1 MMQPRRSL
9 RRLRGNQL
17 MDYNTL
23 LLFILTET
31 LLSITPGPA
40 VLLVIGLALRN
51 GFKISFAAALGI
63 IATNAVYFTL
73 AALGVGAAILAS
85 ATLFTI
91 IKWVGAAYLVYL
103 GLQMLVP
110 FIKGFMHS
118 NNKSAIDIEDAKSA
132 AKKVQQTPQKAFAK
146 GFVLQASNPKNIAF
160 FVAILP
166 QFISPDGNVALQ
178 LTILGICSVLLE
190 LPILIFYGLVSA
202 KSATLMKERFVEW
215 LEGIAGG
222 ILIALGGAL
231 AFLER
236 RTN

>member
-1 MMQPRRSL
+1 
-9 RRLRGNQL
+9 

-23 LLFILTET
+23 LLFIFTET
-31 LLSITPGPA
+31 LLSLSPGPA
-40 VLLVIGLALRN
+40 VLLVIGLALRS
-51 GFKISFAAALGI
+51 GFKISFAASLGI
-63 IATNAVYFTL
+63 LATNAVYFAL

-91 IKWVGAAYLVYL
+91 IKWIGAAYLVYL
-103 GLQMLVP
+103 GLLMLIP
-110 FIKGFMHS
+110 LLKGLVSTRYS
-118 NNKSAIDIEDAKSA
+118 NSAIDVEKAKNA
-132 AKKVQQTPQKAFAK
+132 TQNIGQTQQKAFVK

-202 KSATLMKERFVEW
+202 KSAVMMKERFVEW
-215 LEGIAGG
+215 LEGIAGC
-222 ILIALGGAL
+222 ILISLGGAL

-236 RTN
+236 KI